1 MPTIDNDPLANINL
15 DPGLYR
21 RDVDLVLVRAV
32 FYAAGDVVT
41 VDDAVELDEDSQLV
55 FMVNGEVARTLRA
68 TRQVM
73 DHLSQTSPG
82 QLTAD
87 HDFVALRL
95 EPLAIGSKPGSE
107 PHGSL
112 LEHLLGENGPDF
124 TCADAL
130 PALTRIAAERT
141 PASRRKDGTVTTI
154 LAAFRV
160 VHFPGDGREM
170 EPDDD
175 VSLLGV
181 IDEVVLP
188 EDRRLRL
195 LRKP

>member
-15 DPGLYR
+15 EPGLYR
-21 RDVDLVLVRAV
+21 RDVDLVLVHAV

-41 VDDAVELDEDSQLV
+41 VDDAAGMDDDAHLV
-55 FMVNGEVARTLRA
+55 FMVNGEVA

-73 DHLSQTSPG
+73 EHLSQTSPG

-87 HDFVALRL
+87 RDFVALRL

-181 IDEVVLP
+181 IDEVVLSG
-188 EDRRLRL
+188 DRRLKL

>member
-95 EPLAIGSKPGSE
+95 EPLAIGSKPGGE
-107 PHGSL
+107 HYGSL
-112 LEHLLGENGPDF
+112 MQHLLDENGPDF
-124 TCADAL
+124 TCRDAL
-130 PALTRIAAERT
+130 PVLARIAAERT
-141 PASRRKDGTVTTI
+141 PASRRKNGTVTTI
-154 LAAFRV
+154 LAAFRT
-160 VHFPGDGREM
+160 VHIPGDREI